1 MTGPVA
7 PRPGRHE
14 ILRVTGTLD
23 GAFDETVDVALD
35 PGVRA
40 GRMSLVKR
48 SVGTDTIVFL
58 RVEDGFCLFVR

>member
-40 GRMSLVKR
+40 GRMSLVKA
-48 SVGTDTIVFL
+48 SDGADMVVFL
-58 RVEDGFCLFVR
+58 RVENGFCLLVR